1 MKYNS
6 RIIFELLRV
15 KQWTK
20 NLLIY
25 AALVFTN
32 NLFYPLYFFKVTL
45 GFFLF
50 SFAAS
55 SVYIFNDIHDL
66 KEDKLHPDKKSR
78 PLPSGLINITP
89 AFFIAFVLL
98 ISSLFGAFFLN
109 MNFLALLIF
118 YILLNIS
125 YTFWLKHTVI
135 LDVFVIATG
144 FVLRAVSGAFILN
157 VTISPWLII
166 CTLLLAL
173 FLALAKRRYE
183 LNNLQ
188 EATKHR
194 KILEEYSVPLLD
206 EMISVVTASTVIAY
220 SFYTFSSKTAE
231 QSHYLMLTI
240 PFVLYGIFRYLYL
253 IHKKNL
259 GGSPELILLKDK
271 PMIINILLY
280 LLTTIIIIYFI
291 K

>member
-6 RIIFELLRV
+6 KIIFDLLRI

-20 NLLIY
+20 NFLIF

-32 NLFYPLYFFKVTL
+32 NLFYPLYLFKVIL

-50 SFAAS
+50 CFAS
-55 SVYIFNDIHDL
+55 SSIYILNDIHDL
-66 KEDKLHPDKKSR
+66 KEDKLHPEKKQR
-78 PLPSGLINITP
+78 PLASGLIDTN
-89 AFFIAFVLL
+89 
-98 ISSLFGAFFLN
+98 SSLLFSIILLLSSLIGAFFLN
-109 MNFLALLIF
+109 INFMFILFF
-118 YILLNIS
+118 YVLLNIF
-125 YTFWLKHTVI
+125 YTLWLKHAVI

-144 FVLRAVSGAFILN
+144 FVLRAISGAVILN
-157 VTISPWLII
+157 VIISPWLII

-183 LNNLQ
+183 LNTLQ

-194 KILEEYSVPLLD
+194 KILEEYSIPLLD

-220 SFYTFSSKTAE
+220 SLYTFTSKTAE

-259 GGSPELILLKDK
+259 GGSPELILLKDTA
-271 PMIINILLY
+271 MIINILLY
-280 LLTTIIIIYFI
+280 LITTIVIIYFI

>member
-1 MKYNS
+1 MKYNVK
-6 RIIFELLRV
+6 IILELLRV

-45 GFFLF
+45 GFFIF
-50 SFAAS
+50 SFTSS

-66 KEDKLHPDKKSR
+66 KEDKLHPEKRLR
-78 PLPSGLINITP
+78 PLASGLIDTLP
-89 AFFIAFVLL
+89 AIFIALLLL
-98 ISSLFGAFFLN
+98 ISSLTGAFFLSI
-109 MNFLALLIF
+109 NFLYLLFF
-118 YILLNIS
+118 YIILNIL
-125 YTFWLKHTVI
+125 YTLWLKHMVI

-144 FVLRAVSGAFILN
+144 FVLRAISGTFILN

-183 LNNLQ
+183 LNTLKD
-188 EATKHR
+188 ASKHR
-194 KILEEYSVPLLD
+194 KILEEYSIPLLD
-206 EMISVVTASTVIAY
+206 EMMSVVTASTVIAY
-220 SFYTFSSKTAE
+220 SLYTFTSKTAQ

-280 LLTTIIIIYFI
+280 LLTTIAIIYFI